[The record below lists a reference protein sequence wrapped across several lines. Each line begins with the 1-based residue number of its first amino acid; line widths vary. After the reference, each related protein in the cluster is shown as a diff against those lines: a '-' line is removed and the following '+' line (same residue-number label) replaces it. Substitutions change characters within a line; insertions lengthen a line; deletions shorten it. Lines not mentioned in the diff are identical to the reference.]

1 MASRRE
7 EIVETA
13 RTLFAAN
20 GFRNTSMRDIA
31 DACGMLA
38 GSLYT
43 HFESKNEILFL
54 VLDPMFEDFVEAQT
68 KALENVG
75 SGAESVEAM
84 IRAAIPVFFR
94 HPDTVTIVRDDWF
107 DIVNVEEFDKA
118 LELSSQGMLIWIKVL
133 RSGIEDGSIRPN
145 LNPEIAAR
153 MITSSLFA
161 VADPRRYGT
170 LSIPNLLVEATAVE
184 EEIVRLL
191 MPGLVTEAWA
201 SKPSALLTQE

>member
-1 MASRRE
+1 MGSRRE

-13 RTLFAAN
+13 RTLFATN

-68 KALENVG
+68 RALENRG
-75 SGAESVEAM
+75 NGAETVEAM

-94 HPDTVTIVRDDWF
+94 HPETVTIVRDDWF
-107 DIVNVEEFDKA
+107 DVVNVEEFDKA
-118 LELSSQGMLIWIKVL
+118 LELSSQGMLFWIKVL
-133 RSGIEDGSIRPN
+133 RSGIEDGSIRST
-145 LNPEIAAR
+145 LNPEISAR

-161 VADPRRYGT
+161 VADPRRYGA
-170 LSIPNLLVEATAVE
+170 LSIPDLMVEATAVE

-191 MPGLVTEAWA
+191 MPGLVAGTYV
-201 SKPSALLTQE
+201 SKTNEVLAKE